1 METRSNI
8 PPRGATTAVGSAGAT
23 APVGPANAATV
34 DPASAAAPIGEAAA
48 VAGLDVPPAELPA
61 DIAPDTGAPLD
72 RARTIR
78 FGAGFLLFGAVW
90 MVGLQMVA
98 QVLLPQR
105 LQDIGVASP
114 EAMLGTANAAT
125 AIVSLVSNLV
135 FGNLSDR
142 TRGRF
147 GRRTPWVLGGAV
159 LGGLSLGSLG
169 VVGSPALI
177 IVLYCVSIVGLNMM
191 LAPGIAVLADR
202 VPMAM
207 RGTMSAFYGAGLA
220 VGGPLGALVGA
231 TFITASLPGFVLGGA
246 LMLAGGLIAVIIWP
260 RERSAADLPPA
271 AAGFADVL
279 ASFRPPRRA
288 PDFYKAFVGRFFM
301 LVSIQMVLA
310 YQLYIVQGHLG
321 QSVAQSARTIATMSV
336 ILLVAG
342 LAGSLISG
350 PISDRLGR
358 RKLPVV
364 VASVL
369 FGVGVAMPWIL
380 PTTAGILLF
389 AAIAGFGQGVYN
401 SVDQALNV
409 DVLPSEKEAGKDLGI
424 LNLST
429 TAGQTVGPLVTSAIV
444 VATGSYSYVFAVS
457 ILAALLGA
465 FTITRIKGVD

>member
-1 METRSNI
+1 M
-8 PPRGATTAVGSAGAT
+8 V
-23 APVGPANAATV
+23 
-34 DPASAAAPIGEAAA
+34 
-48 VAGLDVPPAELPA
+48 
-61 DIAPDTGAPLD
+61 
-72 RARTIR
+72 R
-78 FGAGFLLFGAVW
+78 FAAGFLLFGAVW
-90 MVGLQMVA
+90 MVGLQMIA

-142 TRGRF
+142 TRSRF
-147 GRRTPWVLGGAV
+147 GRRMPWILGGAV
-159 LGGLSLGSLG
+159 VGGVSLGAIGL
-169 VVGSPALI
+169 VGSPAPMIL
-177 IVLYCVSIVGLNMM
+177 LYCLSMVGLNMM
-191 LAPGIAVLADR
+191 LAPAIAVLADR
-202 VPMAM
+202 VPMAV

-220 VGGPLGALVGA
+220 IGSPLGALVGA
-231 TFITASLPGFVLGGA
+231 AFITTTVPGFLLGGG
-246 LMLAGGLIAVIIWP
+246 LMLLGGIVAVIVWP
-260 RERSAADLPPA
+260 RERSAVDLPA
-271 AAGFADVL
+271 ASTSLKDVL
-279 ASFRPPRRA
+279 LSFRPPRHA

-321 QSVAQSARTIATMSV
+321 QSVAESARTIATMSV

-342 LAGSLISG
+342 LLGSLISG

-380 PTTAGILLF
+380 PTTTGILLF

-429 TAGQTVGPLVTSAIV
+429 TAGQTVGPLITSAIV
-444 VATGSYSYVFAVS
+444 VATGGYSAVFAVS
-457 ILAALLGA
+457 ILAAVLGA